1 MTIQPIAKNSLVD
14 RVVEQIRGFIEQG
27 KLCAGDRLPTE
38 TELVERLQVSRGA
51 LREAIRRL
59 ETLGLLTVAQGRGM
73 FVADSRRLSK
83 CVQLFRSAMAISPK
97 DSVEFAEF
105 RRLLECHAVRQAAE
119 LATPEEVA
127 ELRSLCEQMNR
138 PGLGYQ
144 ELVELDWRFHRL
156 LVEIAGSELQ
166 RNIMEVLQEFMV
178 AGMWHTARN
187 PRDLELSPP
196 LHRAIVEAIAAG
208 DPDLAEDAMQ
218 VHMDALVRLLHEI
231 ENDQPEQPTGRR
243 AKRHPARSCA
253 S

>member
-1 MTIQPIAKNSLVD
+1 VTIQPIAKNSRVD
-14 RVVEQIRGFIEQG
+14 RVVEQIRGLIEQG
-27 KLCAGDRLPTE
+27 QLRAGDRLPTE
-38 TELVERLQVSRGA
+38 TDLVERLQVSRGA

-59 ETLGLLTVAQGRGM
+59 ETLGLLTVEQGRGM
-73 FVADSRRLSK
+73 FVADSRRLTS

-119 LATPEEVA
+119 LATSEEVA
-127 ELRSLCEQMNR
+127 ELRSLCDQMNR

-144 ELVELDWRFHRL
+144 ELVELDWQFHRL

-178 AGMWHTARN
+178 AGMWHTTRN

-196 LHRAIVEAIAAG
+196 LHRAIVEAIDCGDADAA
-208 DPDLAEDAMQ
+208 EQAMQ

-231 ENDQPEQPTGRR
+231 EDDQPGQSNRR
-243 AKRHPARSCA
+243 ARRRPARSCA
-253 S
+253 V